1 MAYKKD
7 NAFDRSARELAI
19 GAKSFSHPARVAI
32 LRRLGSVKGCNC
44 GGFVEE
50 LPLAQATISQHLA
63 VLVSTGFITRTTQ
76 GAMSCYSVDR
86 EAIRHF
92 VDLIDDFLKEIEK
105 KGAKQGCC

>member
-7 NAFDRSARELAI
+7 KAFDRYARDLAI
-19 GAKSFSHPARVAI
+19 GAKSLSHPARVAI
-32 LRRLGSVKGCNC
+32 LRKLASVKGCSC
-44 GGFVEE
+44 GGVVDD

-63 VLVSTGFITRTTQ
+63 VLVSSGFITRTPQ

-92 VDLIDDFLKEIEK
+92 VDAIDGFLSEIEK
-105 KGAKQGCC
+105 KSAKQGCC